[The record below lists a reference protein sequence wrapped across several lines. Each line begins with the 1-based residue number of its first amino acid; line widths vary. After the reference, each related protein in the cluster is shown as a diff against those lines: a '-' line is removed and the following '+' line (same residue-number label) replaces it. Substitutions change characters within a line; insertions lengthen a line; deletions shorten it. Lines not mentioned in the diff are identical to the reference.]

1 MATAQATVYVV
12 EDDPQVRESL
22 ALSVQGMGLTVQ
34 TYTSAEEFL
43 DNFGSSSPDSPKCL
57 VADVRLPGLSG
68 LGLQERLAR
77 AGVRIPIILITGY
90 GNVPMAVQAIRAGAV
105 HFLEKPVSRQ
115 MLFECIQ
122 AAIDQ
127 DALVHR
133 EEARRADL
141 AARLATLSDREREVM
156 KLLIAGKHAKR
167 IAAELNISDKTVAK
181 HRAKV
186 LQKMAVESIAELVQL
201 SWGFPED
208 ARSPATAGGQPT

>member
-1 MATAQATVYVV
+1 
-12 EDDPQVRESL
+12 
-22 ALSVQGMGLTVQ
+22 
-34 TYTSAEEFL
+34 
-43 DNFGSSSPDSPKCL
+43 
-57 VADVRLPGLSG
+57 
-68 LGLQERLAR
+68 
-77 AGVRIPIILITGY
+77 
-90 GNVPMAVQAIRAGAV
+90 
-105 HFLEKPVSRQ
+105 

-186 LQKMAVESIAELVQL
+186 LQKMGVESIAELVQL

-208 ARSPATAGGQPT
+208 ARSPATAGG